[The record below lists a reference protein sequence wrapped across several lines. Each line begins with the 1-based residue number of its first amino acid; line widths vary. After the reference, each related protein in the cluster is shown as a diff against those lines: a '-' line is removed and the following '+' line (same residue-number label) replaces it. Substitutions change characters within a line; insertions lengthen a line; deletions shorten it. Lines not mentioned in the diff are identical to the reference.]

1 MERKAEENY
10 ELEYLWD
17 THMGT
22 GVSAPKSEQVLN
34 SPWPFTKPCY
44 SQKHGGSIGTS

>member
-34 SPWPFTKPCY
+34 SP
-44 SQKHGGSIGTS
+44 